1 MNLSATKRTRI
12 SKGKWQFKGKPGF
25 FVSYRTCNLPEV
37 LFTNL
42 TVLEKEFLEIVQRN
56 QGIIHKVCNM
66 YCDDVDD
73 RADLFQEIV
82 AQLWKS
88 FPTFRKES
96 KFSTWMYR
104 VALNTAI
111 TTFKKN
117 KRRPDQNRLTYEN
130 FELKDE
136 GYDTET
142 EENIKTL
149 HRAVAQ
155 LTGVEKSIVL
165 LFLENKK
172 YEEIA
177 EITGITQ
184 NYVRVKMNRI
194 KKKLKKFMGEI
205 EE

>member
-1 MNLSATKRTRI
+1 M
-12 SKGKWQFKGKPGF
+12 
-25 FVSYRTCNLPEV
+25 
-37 LFTNL
+37 
-42 TVLEKEFLEIVQRN
+42 EKEFIQIVQKN
-56 QGIIHKVCNM
+56 QGIIHKVCNI
-66 YCDDVDD
+66 YCDVQED
-73 RADLFQEIV
+73 RNDLFQEIV

-88 FPTFRKES
+88 FPTFQNKS

-111 TTFKKN
+111 TSFKKA
-117 KRRPDQNRLTYEN
+117 KRRPDQSRLTYDN
-130 FELKDE
+130 FQIEDD
-136 GYDTET
+136 GYDIET
-142 EENIKTL
+142 EENIKQL

-165 LFLENKK
+165 LYFENKK

-184 NYVRVKMNRI
+184 NYVRVKMNRV
-194 KKKLKKFMGEI
+194 KKKLKKLMAT

>member
-1 MNLSATKRTRI
+1 LI
-12 SKGKWQFKGKPGF
+12 
-25 FVSYRTCNLPEV
+25 
-37 LFTNL
+37 TNNS
-42 TVLEKEFLEIVQRN
+42 VLEKEFLEIIKKN
-56 QGIIHKVCNM
+56 QGIIHKVCNI
-66 YCDDVDD
+66 YCDDQEDKN
-73 RADLFQEIV
+73 DLFQEIV

-88 FPTFRKES
+88 FPSFRKES

-111 TTFKKN
+111 TSFKKT
-117 KRRPDQNRLTYEN
+117 KRRPDQNRLTYDN
-130 FELKDE
+130 FQVKDDNYNIE
-136 GYDTET
+136 I
-142 EENIKTL
+142 EEEIKNL

-165 LFLENKK
+165 LYLESKK

-194 KKKLKKFMGEI
+194 KKKLKKFMET